1 MQQVK
6 NSQKLVFTAIL
17 SSSLAATIVGL
28 VTPIAFAQQTTTSP
42 LTVQSTG
49 TISGTLVLPFFNPNY
64 NKVLTRID
72 TDENGAYYRNIGT
85 KQNPELVQ
93 VYKSE
98 YVKVNVRD
106 DGSMNYHVN
115 FKGIP
120 VASFDAI
127 IKSPVLSD
135 GEMTTFRYDGR
146 PDMEGTVIKAVV
158 QDEFGVKRAFY
169 TGILTDPDTGT
180 QYQGTFELTGQGP
193 RYSDRN
199 GGDSP
204 NVFDYKSDQPGSP
217 RSEPYKIKDDSP
229 LVKLYINVP
238 EGTKI
243 LDSSTAGGTSTS
255 TGGTT
260 STSPGGNETSTST
273 GSSTSASTGGTNST
287 PPTTFTPPSLPIT
300 STSPGSSTSTSTG
313 GTNSTA
319 PITSTSLGG
328 TSTSPGSGTSTST
341 GGTNSTPPI
350 TSTSPGSSTST
361 STGSSTSTSTG
372 GTNSTASTTFTPPSL
387 PINSTSPG
395 SGTST
400 SSTPISSTASN
411 TSTISTSST
420 PSISSTPSTDV
431 SNIEFSSG
439 NSFVA
444 NSVLEKSSNIG
455 NKSDEN
461 ISQSK
466 QRGPRSRVMI
476 R

>member
-6 NSQKLVFTAIL
+6 NYQKLAFTAIL
-17 SSSLAATIVGL
+17 SSSVAVSIFSL
-28 VTPIAFAQQTTTSP
+28 VTPRVFAQQTTTSP

-106 DGSMNYHVN
+106 DGSMNYYVN

-120 VASFDAI
+120 VTSFDAI

-146 PDMEGTVIKAVV
+146 PDMEGAVIKAVV

-169 TGILTDPDTGT
+169 TGILTDPETGT

-243 LDSSTAGGTSTS
+243 LNSSTTGGNQTSTSTSNGTSTS
-255 TGGTT
+255 T
-260 STSPGGNETSTST
+260 SGNQTSTST
-273 GSSTSASTGGTNST
+273 SN
-287 PPTTFTPPSLPIT
+287 
-300 STSPGSSTSTSTG
+300 
-313 GTNSTA
+313 
-319 PITSTSLGG
+319 
-328 TSTSPGSGTSTST
+328 GTSTST
-341 GGTNSTPPI
+341 SGGNQT
-350 TSTSPGSSTST
+350 STST
-361 STGSSTSTSTG
+361 SNGTSTSTSG
-372 GTNSTASTTFTPPSL
+372 GNQTSTPLTTLTHKSL
-387 PINSTSPG
+387 PTTSTSTDIN
-395 SGTST
+395 TST
-400 SSTPISSTASN
+400 SSTPISST
-411 TSTISTSST
+411 
-420 PSISSTPSTDV
+420 PSTDV
-431 SNIEFSSG
+431 SNVEFSSG

-444 NSVLEKSSNIG
+444 TPFPAKITDLKNRRDAENTEERGKERLVILDWGRSNSVVEKSANIDQATCLQNELCNEG
-455 NKSDEN
+455 NDK
-461 ISQSK
+461 ISQLK